1 MEIVAALEKSTV
13 KFNDVNVQESVAVF
27 ERIMDKGREIF

>member
-13 KFNDVNVQESVAVF
+13 KFNDGNVQESVAVF
-27 ERIMDKGREIF
+27 ERIMD